1 MRVPQC
7 LFLLPSFVLLP
18 VLLPTPNLVGRGR
31 LVPLSC
37 FRNQSGVISS
47 VLLYSERD
55 LVIWIGAG
63 LSIKEEYQSG
73 LSSSWQQLLVKFFK
87 LFLYF
92 WLPRVFISVC
102 RLSLV
107 VVSRVYSL
115 VAVCGLIAVASLVLL
130 SLVLELGASVVAVCG
145 FSIEAPRLRSTG
157 SVVVAHRLSC
167 SIVRGIFP
175 DQRSNLCLLPWQ
187 VNYLPRSHQE
197 SP

>member
-63 LSIKEEYQSG
+63 LSIKEGYQSG
-73 LSSSWQQLLVKFFK
+73 LSSSWQQLLVKFLK

-107 VVSRVYSL
+107 
-115 VAVCGLIAVASLVLL
+115 AVCGLIAVASLVLL
-130 SLVLELGASVVAVCG
+130 FWSSVL
-145 FSIEAPRLRSTG
+145 
-157 SVVVAHRLSC
+157 
-167 SIVRGIFP
+167 
-175 DQRSNLCLLPWQ
+175 Q
-187 VNYLPRSHQE
+187 
-197 SP
+197 

>member
-1 MRVPQC
+1 MCVPQC

-18 VLLPTPNLVGRGR
+18 VLLPTPTLVGRGR
-31 LVPLSC
+31 LVPPSC

-55 LVIWIGAG
+55 LVIRIGAG
-63 LSIKEEYQSG
+63 LLIKEGYQSG
-73 LSSSWQQLLVKFFK
+73 LSSSWQQLLVRFLK
-87 LFLYF
+87 LFIYF

-115 VAVCGLIAVASLVLL
+115 VAVCGLIAVASLVL
-130 SLVLELGASVVAVCG
+130 ELGAWASVVAARG
-145 FSIEAPRLRSTG
+145 FSIEAPGLWSTG
-157 SVVVAHRLSC
+157 SVVVVHGLSC

-187 VNYLPRSHQE
+187 VNYLPRSHQG